1 MDDAPRPL
9 QTDDTHHSQAS
20 ALRLH
25 SGILPRRQVVNS
37 RHRSPYRITWHTH
50 YALAMLAIIYVFNY
64 IDRLVISILIEPIK
78 LEFGI
83 SDTQIGLLSG
93 VAFAIFYT
101 LFGLPFG
108 RLADRIGRKPV
119 IAIACIAW
127 SAMTML
133 CGVATSFAMLLL
145 FRIGVAVGEA
155 GGTAPSVAMVS
166 DLYPPEKRSRA
177 LSVFLMGPSLG
188 AVLGLG
194 LGGWIAQE
202 YGWRTAFIVIGA
214 PGVLLGLLLWLT
226 VRSPA
231 PPAAAT
237 PAAGAAK
244 EHWRS
249 TLKELLATPAFLLI
263 VLAGTTAAIM
273 GYAIGTWNPSFLIR
287 SHGLSMQD
295 AGLLIGLGGGIC
307 ATIGTLLCG
316 STTDRLVARD
326 PGWQLGVPLIACLLS
341 VPLGLAFYL
350 WPAGVAFHLSTTPVP
365 EAYLFYLAFSFTAT
379 WWSVPCFGAISH
391 LFPPNRLA
399 QATAIFVMGMT
410 LFGVGLGPIIVGG
423 LSDFFA
429 ASIGK
434 EALRYALA
442 ATVALYVLTALCL
455 LAALPAYRRKL
466 GKNPAPNAAAA
477 AGA

>member
-1 MDDAPRPL
+1 MN
-9 QTDDTHHSQAS
+9 AS
-20 ALRLH
+20 P
-25 SGILPRRQVVNS
+25 GIEQRV
-37 RHRSPYRITWHTH
+37 TWHSH

-101 LFGLPFG
+101 VFGLPFG

-119 IAIACIAW
+119 IALACIAW

-166 DLYPPEKRSRA
+166 DLYPAKQRSRA

-188 AVLGLG
+188 AILGLG
-194 LGGWIAQE
+194 LGGWIAQT
-202 YGWRTAFIVIGA
+202 YGWRTAFIAIGA
-214 PGVLLGLLLWLT
+214 PGVLLGLSFLLT
-226 VRSPA
+226 VRA
-231 PPAAAT
+231 PRPAALT
-237 PAAGAAK
+237 TREAADAAQENWK
-244 EHWRS
+244 R
-249 TLKELLATPAFLLI
+249 TLGSLFAMPGFLLI
-263 VLAGTTAAIM
+263 VVAGTLAAIM

-287 SHGLSMQD
+287 SHGLSMQH
-295 AGLLIGLGGGIC
+295 AGLLVGLGGGIA
-307 ATIGTLLCG
+307 ATVGTLLCG
-316 STTDRLVARD
+316 SVTDRLVARD
-326 PGWQLGVPLIACLLS
+326 PGWQLGVPVIACLLS
-341 VPLGLAFYL
+341 VPLGFAFYL
-350 WPAGVAFHLSTTPVP
+350 WPSGTAFHLGSMAVP
-365 EAYLFYLAFSFTAT
+365 QAYLFYLAFSFAAT
-379 WWSVPCFGAISH
+379 WWTVPCFGAISH
-391 LFPPNRLA
+391 LFPPNRQA
-399 QATAIFVMGMT
+399 QANAIFVMGMT

-429 ASIGK
+429 VSLGQ

-442 ATVALYVLTALCL
+442 STVVLYALTALCL
-455 LAALPAYRRKL
+455 IFALPRYRRQLL
-466 GKNPAPNAAAA
+466 GAAAPA
-477 AGA
+477 NATPASA

>member
-1 MDDAPRPL
+1 MN
-9 QTDDTHHSQAS
+9 TSQGTQ
-20 ALRLH
+20 H
-25 SGILPRRQVVNS
+25 
-37 RHRSPYRITWHTH
+37 RITWHTH

-119 IAIACIAW
+119 IALACIAW

-202 YGWRTAFIVIGA
+202 YGWRTAFIVIG
-214 PGVLLGLLLWLT
+214 G
-226 VRSPA
+226 
-231 PPAAAT
+231 
-237 PAAGAAK
+237 
-244 EHWRS
+244 
-249 TLKELLATPAFLLI
+249 
-263 VLAGTTAAIM
+263 
-273 GYAIGTWNPSFLIR
+273 
-287 SHGLSMQD
+287 
-295 AGLLIGLGGGIC
+295 
-307 ATIGTLLCG
+307 
-316 STTDRLVARD
+316 
-326 PGWQLGVPLIACLLS
+326 
-341 VPLGLAFYL
+341 
-350 WPAGVAFHLSTTPVP
+350 
-365 EAYLFYLAFSFTAT
+365 
-379 WWSVPCFGAISH
+379 
-391 LFPPNRLA
+391 
-399 QATAIFVMGMT
+399 
-410 LFGVGLGPIIVGG
+410 
-423 LSDFFA
+423 
-429 ASIGK
+429 
-434 EALRYALA
+434 
-442 ATVALYVLTALCL
+442 
-455 LAALPAYRRKL
+455 
-466 GKNPAPNAAAA
+466 
-477 AGA
+477 

>member
-1 MDDAPRPL
+1 MAVNASPGAPQRP
-9 QTDDTHHSQAS
+9 
-20 ALRLH
+20 
-25 SGILPRRQVVNS
+25 
-37 RHRSPYRITWHTH
+37 TWHTH
-50 YALAMLAIIYVFNY
+50 YALAMLATIYVFNY

-78 LEFGI
+78 AEFGI

-101 LFGLPFG
+101 LFGFPFG
-108 RLADRIGRKPV
+108 RLSDRIGRKPV

-127 SAMTML
+127 SGMTML
-133 CGVATSFAMLLL
+133 CGLATSFAMLLL

-194 LGGWIAQE
+194 LGGWIAQT
-202 YGWRTAFIVIGA
+202 YGWRTAFLVIGA

-226 VRSPA
+226 VRNPA
-231 PPAAAT
+231 PPAPVT
-237 PAAGAAK
+237 PAAGATK
-244 EHWRS
+244 EKWTH
-249 TLKELLATPAFLLI
+249 TLRELLATPGFLLV
-263 VLAGTTAAIM
+263 VLAGTLAAVM
-273 GYAIGTWNPSFLIR
+273 GYAIGTWNPSFMIR
-287 SHGLSMQD
+287 SHDLSMQH
-295 AGLLIGLGGGIC
+295 AGLLVGLGGGLS
-307 ATIGTLLCG
+307 ATVGTLLCG
-316 STTDRLVARD
+316 SVTDRLVARD
-326 PGWQLGVPLIACLLS
+326 PGWQLGVPLIACLIS
-341 VPLGLAFYL
+341 VPLGLGFYL
-350 WPAGVAFHLSTTPVP
+350 WPAGVAFHLGAIPIP
-365 EAYLFYLAFSFTAT
+365 EAYFFYLAFSFAAT

-410 LFGVGLGPIIVGG
+410 LFGVGLGPIVVGS

-442 ATVALYVLTALCL
+442 STVALYVLTALCL
-455 LAALPAYRRKL
+455 LAAIPAYRRRL
-466 GKNPAPNAAAA
+466 GRAASRQGTAA

>member
-1 MDDAPRPL
+1 MTPP
-9 QTDDTHHSQAS
+9 
-20 ALRLH
+20 
-25 SGILPRRQVVNS
+25 
-37 RHRSPYRITWHTH
+37 SPHPTRVSWHTH
-50 YALAMLAIIYVFNY
+50 YALAMLAVIYVFNY

-119 IAIACIAW
+119 IALACIGW

-133 CGVATSFAMLLL
+133 CGLATSFAMLLL

-166 DLYPPEKRSRA
+166 ELYPAKQRSRA

-194 LGGWIAQE
+194 LGGWIAQT
-202 YGWRTAFIVIGA
+202 YGWRTAFIAIGA
-214 PGVLLGLLLWLT
+214 PGVLLGLLLLLT
-226 VRSPA
+226 VRA
-231 PPAAAT
+231 PRPAAQ
-237 PAAGAAK
+237 AGAGTA

-249 TLKELLATPAFLLI
+249 TLRSLLATPSFLLI
-263 VLAGTTAAIM
+263 VAAGTLAAVM

-287 SHGLSMQD
+287 SHGLTMQQ
-295 AGLLIGLGGGIC
+295 AGLLVGLGGGI
-307 ATIGTLLCG
+307 ASTIGTLLCG
-316 STTDRLVARD
+316 ALTDRLVARD
-326 PGWQLGVPLIACLLS
+326 PGWQLGIPIIGCLIS
-341 VPLGLAFYL
+341 IPFGLAFYL
-350 WPAGVAFHLSTTPVP
+350 WPAGIAFHLGSLPVP
-365 EAYLFYLAFSFTAT
+365 TAVLFYLAFSFSAI

-391 LFPPNRLA
+391 LFPPHRLA
-399 QATAIFVMGMT
+399 QATAIFVMAMT
-410 LFGVGLGPIIVGG
+410 LLGVGLGPIVVGG
-423 LSDFFA
+423 LSDLLSPGF
-429 ASIGK
+429 GH

-442 ATVALYVLTALCL
+442 SSVSLYLLTCACLLVAL
-455 LAALPAYRRKL
+455 PRYRRLL
-466 GKNPAPNAAAA
+466 GHTPPATAAPATA
-477 AGA
+477 

>member
-1 MDDAPRPL
+1 MNA
-9 QTDDTHHSQAS
+9 SQ
-20 ALRLH
+20 
-25 SGILPRRQVVNS
+25 GIQKRV
-37 RHRSPYRITWHTH
+37 TGHTH
-50 YALAMLAIIYVFNY
+50 YALLMLATIYVFNY
-64 IDRLVISILIEPIK
+64 IDRLLISILIEPIK
-78 LEFGI
+78 LEFGV

-101 LFGLPFG
+101 VFGLPFG

-119 IAIACIAW
+119 IALACIAW
-127 SAMTML
+127 SGMTML

-166 DLYPPEKRSRA
+166 DLYPAEQRSRA

-194 LGGWIAQE
+194 LGGWIAQT

-214 PGVLLGLLLWLT
+214 PGLLLGLLLWLT

-231 PPAAAT
+231 PTTLASAAA
-237 PAAGAAK
+237 ASGAAK
-244 EHWRS
+244 EDWRS
-249 TLKELLATPAFLLI
+249 TLGQLFATPAFLLI
-263 VLAGTTAAIM
+263 VLAGTLAAVM

-287 SHGLSMQD
+287 SHGTSMQQ
-295 AGLLIGLGGGIC
+295 AGLLVGLGGGIS

-316 STTDRLVARD
+316 SITDRLVARD
-326 PGWQLGVPLIACLLS
+326 PGWQLGVPFIACLLS

-350 WPAGVAFHLSTTPVP
+350 WPAGTAFHLGAMPIP

-391 LFPPNRLA
+391 LFPANRLA
-399 QATAIFVMGMT
+399 QASAIFVMGMT
-410 LFGVGLGPIIVGG
+410 LFGVGLGPLIVGS
-423 LSDFFA
+423 LSDFFT

-442 ATVALYVLTALCL
+442 STVVLYALTALCL
-455 LAALPAYRRKL
+455 LAAIPAYRRKL
-466 GKNPAPNAAAA
+466 GGTAVPNAAAA
-477 AGA
+477 VRT

>member
-1 MDDAPRPL
+1 MN
-9 QTDDTHHSQAS
+9 TSQGTQ
-20 ALRLH
+20 H
-25 SGILPRRQVVNS
+25 
-37 RHRSPYRITWHTH
+37 RITWHTH

-64 IDRLVISILIEPIK
+64 IDRLLISILIEPIK

-119 IAIACIAW
+119 IALACIAW

-177 LSVFLMGPSLG
+177 LAVFLMGPSLG

-202 YGWRTAFIVIGA
+202 YGWRTAFVVIGA
-214 PGVLLGLLLWLT
+214 PGVLLGMLLWLT

-231 PPAAAT
+231 MPVRPQ
-237 PAAGAAK
+237 PAAGAPK
-244 EHWRS
+244 EDWRT
-249 TLKELLATPAFLLI
+249 TLREVFATPAFLL
-263 VLAGTTAAIM
+263 VVAAGTLAAIM

-287 SHGLSMQD
+287 SHGLSMQH
-295 AGLLIGLGGGIC
+295 AGLLVGLGGGLA
-307 ATIGTLLCG
+307 ATVGTLLCG
-316 STTDRLVARD
+316 SITDRLVARD
-326 PGWQLGVPLIACLLS
+326 PGWQLGVPIIACVIS
-341 VPLGLAFYL
+341 VPLGFAFYL
-350 WPAGVAFHLSTTPVP
+350 WPSGTAFHLGSMAVP
-365 EAYLFYLAFSFTAT
+365 QAYPFYLAFSFAAT
-379 WWSVPCFGAISH
+379 WWTVPCFGAISH
-391 LFPPNRLA
+391 LFPPNRQA
-399 QATAIFVMGMT
+399 QANAIFVMGMT

-423 LSDFFA
+423 LSDFFTV
-429 ASIGK
+429 SLGQ

-442 ATVALYVLTALCL
+442 STVVLYVLTALCL
-455 LAALPAYRRKL
+455 IAALPRYRRRLL
-466 GKNPAPNAAAA
+466 GATAPATATPASA
-477 AGA
+477 

>member
-1 MDDAPRPL
+1 MNAT
-9 QTDDTHHSQAS
+9 QGSSHKT
-20 ALRLH
+20 
-25 SGILPRRQVVNS
+25 
-37 RHRSPYRITWHTH
+37 TWHTH
-50 YALAMLAIIYVFNY
+50 YALAVLAMIYVFNY

-78 LEFGI
+78 IEFGI

-101 LFGLPFG
+101 AFGLPFG

-119 IAIACIAW
+119 IALACIAW
-127 SAMTML
+127 SGMTML

-194 LGGWIAQE
+194 LGGWIAQT
-202 YGWRTAFIVIGA
+202 YGWRTAFLVIGA

-231 PPAAAT
+231 APAPVPAAS
-237 PAAGAAK
+237 AGAAK
-244 EHWRS
+244 EDWRS
-249 TLKELLATPAFLLI
+249 TLRELLATPAFLLI
-263 VLAGTTAAIM
+263 TLAGTLAAIM
-273 GYAIGTWNPSFLIR
+273 GYAIGTWNPSFMIR
-287 SHGLSMQD
+287 SHDLSMQH
-295 AGLLIGLGGGIC
+295 AGLLIGLGGGIS
-307 ATIGTLLCG
+307 ATVGTLMCG
-316 STTDRLVARD
+316 SLTDRLVARD
-326 PGWQLGVPLIACLLS
+326 PGWQLGVPLLACLVS
-341 VPLGLAFYL
+341 VPLGLCFYL
-350 WPAGVAFHLSTTPVP
+350 WPAGIAFHLGNIPIP
-365 EAYLFYLAFSFTAT
+365 EAFYFYLAFSFAAT
-379 WWSVPCFGAISH
+379 WWAVPCFGAISH
-391 LFPPNRLA
+391 LFPPGRLA

-410 LFGVGLGPIIVGG
+410 LFGVGLGPIVVGS

-442 ATVALYVLTALCL
+442 STVGLYVLTALCL
-455 LAALPAYRRKL
+455 LAAIPAYRRKL
-466 GKNPAPNAAAA
+466 GQTPAKSRTAAV
-477 AGA
+477 GA